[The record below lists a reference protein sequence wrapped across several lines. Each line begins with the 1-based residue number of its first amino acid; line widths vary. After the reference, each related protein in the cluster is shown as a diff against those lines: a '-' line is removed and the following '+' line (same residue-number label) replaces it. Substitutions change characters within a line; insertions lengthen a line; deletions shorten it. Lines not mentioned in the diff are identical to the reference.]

1 MAADSRWLRF
11 VAKPLVFVAAL
22 TPFLLLLWGAVRGDL
37 GANPLERV
45 TDVTGQWGLRFLLLT
60 LAVTPL
66 RRLTGWSDL
75 LRFRRMLGLFVFFYV
90 SLHFMTWIW
99 LDQELCWANILVDV
113 VKRPYVTVG
122 FVAWLLLLAL
132 AATSTRGMMRRL
144 GRRWQQLHRA
154 VYVIGVLGVLHY
166 IWLVKADLLQ
176 PLIYT
181 GLLGLLL
188 LVRWR
193 PQLIRQPVWRGG
205 PVKVRRHCICA
216 RLRAAFP

>member
-1 MAADSRWLRF
+1 MQPIRTSDRWLSF
-11 VAKPLVFVAAL
+11 VAKPMLFMACLV
-22 TPFLLLLWGAVRGDL
+22 PFASLVKGVLDGDL

-66 RRLTGWSDL
+66 RRLTGWNRL
-75 LRFRRMLGLFVFFYV
+75 LRFRRMLGLFVFFYI
-90 SLHFMTWIW
+90 SLHFLTWVW
-99 LDQELCWANILVDV
+99 LDQELNWGNITADIA
-113 VKRPYVTVG
+113 KRPFVTVG
-122 FVAWLLLLAL
+122 FTAWLLLLSL

-144 GRRWQQLHRA
+144 GRNWQRLHRA
-154 VYVIGVLGVLHY
+154 VYAVGVLGVLHY

-181 GLLGLLL
+181 GVLALLL

-193 PQLIRQPVWRGG
+193 PRLFHGALSLGRPIN
-205 PVKVRRHCICA
+205 VR
-216 RLRAAFP
+216 

>member
-1 MAADSRWLRF
+1 MQASAVQDNWLRF
-11 VAKPLVFVAAL
+11 ALKPLVFIACL
-22 TPFLLLLWGAVRGDL
+22 IPFGLLLLGTLEGDL

-66 RRLTGWSDL
+66 RRLTGWRWP
-75 LRFRRMLGLFVFFYV
+75 LRFRRMLGLFVFFYIT
-90 SLHFMTWIW
+90 LHFLTWVW
-99 LDQELCWANILVDV
+99 LDQELSWANILADI

-122 FVAWLLLLAL
+122 FTAWLLLLPL

-144 GRRWQQLHRA
+144 GRNWQRLHRV
-154 VYVIGVLGVLHY
+154 VYAIGGLGVLHY

-181 GLLGLLL
+181 GLLVLLL
-188 LVRWR
+188 AVRWR
-193 PQLIRQPVWRGG
+193 PQLIKRRLSVGG
-205 PVKVRRHCICA
+205 LINVR
-216 RLRAAFP
+216 

>member
-1 MAADSRWLRF
+1 MAANAPWLRF
-11 VAKPLVFVAAL
+11 AAKPLVFAAAMI
-22 TPFLLLLWGAVRGDL
+22 PFLLLIWGAATGDL

-45 TDVTGQWGLRFLLLT
+45 TDVTGQWGLRFLLIT

-75 LRFRRMLGLFVFFYV
+75 LRFRRMLGLFVFFYATT
-90 SLHFMTWIW
+90 HFMTWVW
-99 LDQELCWANILVDV
+99 LDQELRWANILADV
-113 VKRPYVTVG
+113 AKRPYVTVG

-154 VYVIGVLGVLHY
+154 VYLIGVLAVLHY

-176 PLIYT
+176 PMIYT
-181 GLLGLLL
+181 GLLALLL
-188 LVRWR
+188 LLRWR
-193 PQLIRQPVWRGG
+193 PELIRQPVWRGR
-205 PVKVRRHCICA
+205 PVKVR
-216 RLRAAFP
+216 